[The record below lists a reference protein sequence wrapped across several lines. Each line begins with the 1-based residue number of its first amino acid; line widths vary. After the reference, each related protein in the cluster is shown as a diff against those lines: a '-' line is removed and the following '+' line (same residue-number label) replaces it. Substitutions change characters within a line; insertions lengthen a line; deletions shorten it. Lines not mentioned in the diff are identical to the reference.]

1 MSGVEV
7 IKENPQAETLELVVT
22 EKAVG
27 YLETNIEALET
38 YVKQK
43 LEEYKPENYMGDADL
58 AKKDRAELNKAR
70 DKISRARKELIAEL
84 MKPYNDFE
92 TRCKAL
98 EKMIDS
104 ASGALDEI
112 VKTKEGEEKEQKR
125 KKIELM
131 WLTKNFDLFPLDKI
145 FNPKWLNKTCKD
157 KEILEEM
164 DSVIERT
171 YHDLKLIDKFADDAE
186 TLKAHYLI
194 NLDISETLD
203 YGEELQKQREVA
215 KREAEGRAER
225 EHQEK
230 INQQRDEVIEQQK
243 QMDSGVSSLVDEA
256 MVSMGHEIPKP
267 QRKEYV
273 ITVKCFDN
281 ELQDLKVAMNNLGI
295 EYSVRELTF

>member
-7 IKENPQAETLELVVT
+7 IKENPQTESLELVVT

-58 AKKDRAELNKAR
+58 AKRDRAELNKAR

-230 INQQRDEVIEQQK
+230 INQQKEEVFEQQK

-256 MVSMGHEIPKP
+256 MVSMGHEIPKS

-281 ELQDLKVAMNNLGI
+281 ELQDLKFAMNNLGI
-295 EYSVRELTF
+295 EYSVQELTF

>member
-7 IKENPQAETLELVVT
+7 IKENPQTESLELVVT

-243 QMDSGVSSLVDEA
+243 QMDSGISSLVDEA
-256 MVSMGHEIPKP
+256 MASMGYDVPKP

-281 ELQDLKVAMNNLGI
+281 ELQGLKVAMNKLSI
-295 EYSVRELTF
+295 EYSVQELTF

>member
-7 IKENPQAETLELVVT
+7 IKENPQSQTLELVVT

-230 INQQRDEVIEQQK
+230 INQQKEEVAEQQR
-243 QMDSGVSSLVDEA
+243 QEETDVSSLVDEA
-256 MVSMGHEIPKP
+256 MASMGHEIPKP

-295 EYSVRELTF
+295 EYSVQELTF